1 MISAFLNSVKIPEL
15 RRRILFTLAVIVIV
29 RLGAA
34 ITTPGVN
41 QGVLQEWFRTSLS
54 QRTGGGLA
62 ALFNLFSGGALENCA
77 VFSLGI
83 MPYISASIM
92 MQLLTA
98 VIPQLGRLAREDGGR
113 QKIMQLTRYTTLVL
127 CIFQGYLLALSFQH
141 PESYHT
147 MLPGIT
153 DTIRQLGV
161 PLVDDLGW
169 KFRIVTVVS
178 LTTGTLVLMWLGD
191 QITER
196 GIGNGISLI
205 ITIGIVAR
213 LPAALVQAWK
223 TFVPSGQG
231 ASQVNPMVL
240 VLLVLVLIFVIAAVI
255 AITQGVRKITVQYA
269 KRVVGRKMY
278 GGQTQYM
285 PLKVN
290 YAGVMP
296 IIFAWALLLFPAT
309 IVSYGFK
316 NSPTANRIAAA
327 LSTGWPHYVALAA
340 MIFFFSY
347 FWVATQFQ
355 PTQIADD
362 LKKYGGYIPGVRPGK
377 PTADFLDYTMT
388 RLTFAGAIFLTLIA
402 VFPSLLSQWLNVP
415 VITAQF
421 FGGTS
426 LLIIV
431 GVMLDTMRQ
440 VETHLIQRHYDGF
453 LRKGRIR
460 GRSFDRAAYAR
471 GEAVE
476 QWHPHLVWC
485 GYCRARDCR
494 GRDLSLWAIGE
505 KAACSSRPARFRQR
519 NSGGNDYAALRDSR
533 DFTRGDSAA

>member
-1 MISAFLNSVKIPEL
+1 MVSAFLNTVKIPEL
-15 RRRILFTLAVIVIV
+15 RRRILFTLAVIVLV

-113 QKIMQLTRYTTLVL
+113 QKIMQLTRYATVGL

-153 DTIRQLGV
+153 DTIRNLGV

-178 LTTGTLVLMWLGD
+178 LTTGTLFLMWLGD

-196 GIGNGISLI
+196 GVGNGISLI

-213 LPAALVQAWK
+213 LPAALAQAWK
-223 TFVPSGQG
+223 TFVPSAQTGS
-231 ASQVNPMVL
+231 SQVNPMVL
-240 VLLVLVLIFVIAAVI
+240 VLMVAFLFAVIMGVIAV
-255 AITQGVRKITVQYA
+255 TQAVRKITVQYA
-269 KRVVGRKMY
+269 KRVVGRKQY
-278 GGQTQYM
+278 GGNTQYM

-290 YAGVMP
+290 YPGVMP
-296 IIFAWALLLFPAT
+296 IIFAWALLLFPNQ
-309 IVSYGFK
+309 IVSWAFPS
-316 NSPTANRIAAA
+316 SPTARQISEM
-327 LSTGWPHYVALAA
+327 LSTGWLHYAVLAA

-355 PTQIADD
+355 PSQIADD

-377 PTADFLDYTMT
+377 PTAEFLDFTMT
-388 RLTFAGAIFLTLIA
+388 RLTFAGAIFLTAIA
-402 VFPSLLSQWLNVP
+402 VLPSLLSQGLNVP
-415 VITAQF
+415 PLTAQF

-453 LRKGRIR
+453 LRKGRLR
-460 GRSFDRAAYAR
+460 GRAFDRGSYNR
-471 GEAVE
+471 GEAAPQTTLMWLYVGIA
-476 QWHPHLVWC
+476 VI
-485 GYCRARDCR
+485 
-494 GRDLSLWAIGE
+494 AIGGV
-505 KAACSSRPARFRQR
+505 AVFLYGR
-519 NSGGNDYAALRDSR
+519 
-533 DFTRGDSAA
+533 

>member
-1 MISAFLNSVKIPEL
+1 MVSAFLNTVKIPEL
-15 RRRILFTLAVIVIV
+15 RRRILFTLAVVVIV

-41 QGVLQEWFRTSLS
+41 QAVLQEWFRSALTEKS
-54 QRTGGGLA
+54 GGNLA
-62 ALFNLFSGGALENCA
+62 ALLNLFSGGALENCA
-77 VFSLGI
+77 IFSLGI

-92 MQLLTA
+92 MQLLSA

-113 QKIMQLTRYTTLVL
+113 QKIMQYTRFMTVGL
-127 CIFQGYLLALSFQH
+127 CVFQGYLLAISSQH
-141 PESYHT
+141 PEAYRVA
-147 MLPGIT
+147 LPGISE
-153 DTIRQLGV
+153 TIAKLGI
-161 PLVDDLGW
+161 PLVDDPGW
-169 KFRIVTVVS
+169 VFRVVTVIS
-178 LTTGTLVLMWLGD
+178 LTTGTLLLMWLGD

-240 VLLVLVLIFVIAAVI
+240 VLLVLVLVFVIAAVI

-355 PTQIADD
+355 PVQIADD

-377 PTADFLDYTMT
+377 PT
-388 RLTFAGAIFLTLIA
+388 
-402 VFPSLLSQWLNVP
+402 SH
-415 VITAQF
+415 F
-421 FGGTS
+421 F
-426 LLIIV
+426 
-431 GVMLDTMRQ
+431 
-440 VETHLIQRHYDGF
+440 
-453 LRKGRIR
+453 
-460 GRSFDRAAYAR
+460 
-471 GEAVE
+471 
-476 QWHPHLVWC
+476 
-485 GYCRARDCR
+485 
-494 GRDLSLWAIGE
+494 
-505 KAACSSRPARFRQR
+505 
-519 NSGGNDYAALRDSR
+519 
-533 DFTRGDSAA
+533 DFTIKRSTL

>member
-1 MISAFLNSVKIPEL
+1 MVSAFLNSVKIPEL
-15 RRRILFTLAVIVIV
+15 RRRILFTLGVIVIV

-41 QGVLQEWFRTSLS
+41 PAVLHEWFRTSS
-54 QRTGGGLA
+54 QTAGGGVA

-92 MQLLTA
+92 LQLLTA
-98 VIPQLGRLAREDGGR
+98 VIPSLSRMSREDNGR
-113 QKIMQLTRYTTLVL
+113 QKIMQYTRYATVVL
-127 CIFQGYLLALSFQH
+127 CVFQGYLLAVSFQH

-147 MLPGIT
+147 MLPGISET
-153 DTIRQLGV
+153 TAHMGI
-161 PLVDDLGW
+161 PLVDNLGW
-169 KFRIVTVVS
+169 SFRIVTVIT
-178 LTTGTLVLMWLGD
+178 LTAGTLFLMWLGD
-191 QITER
+191 QITDR

-213 LPAALVQAWK
+213 LPAALAQAWK
-223 TFVPSGQG
+223 TFVPSSTTGT
-231 ASQVNPMVL
+231 SQVNPAIL
-240 VLLVLVLIFVIAAVI
+240 VLMVAFLFIVIAAVI
-255 AITQGVRKITVQYA
+255 AVTEGVRKITVQYA

-296 IIFAWALLLFPAT
+296 IIFAWALLLFPTT
-309 IVSYGFK
+309 IVGLAFK
-316 NSPTANRIAAA
+316 NSRTAKIVAES
-327 LSTGWPHYVALAA
+327 LSTGWAHYVALAV

-355 PTQIADD
+355 PAQIADD

-377 PTADFLDYTMT
+377 PTADFLDFTMT
-388 RLTFAGAIFLTLIA
+388 RLTFAGAIFLTVIA
-402 VFPSLLSQWLNVP
+402 ILPSLLSQSLHVP

-431 GVMLDTMRQ
+431 GVILDTMRQ

-453 LRKGRIR
+453 LRKGRLR
-460 GRSFDRAAYAR
+460 GRAFDR
-471 GEAVE
+471 G
-476 QWHPHLVWC
+476 
-485 GYCRARDCR
+485 G
-494 GRDLSLWAIGE
+494 AIG
-505 KAACSSRPARFRQR
+505 AAAQQ
-519 NSGGNDYAALRDSR
+519 GTLMWLYVGIAALVICGVAIFLYGR
-533 DFTRGDSAA
+533 

>member
-1 MISAFLNSVKIPEL
+1 MVSAFLNSVKIPEL

-34 ITTPGVN
+34 VTTPGVN
-41 QGVLQEWFRTSLS
+41 AAVLQEWIKGTLTERS
-54 QRTGGGLA
+54 GGGVA

-77 VFSLGI
+77 IFSLGI

-98 VIPQLGRLAREDGGR
+98 VIPQLGRLQREDGGR
-113 QKIMQLTRYTTLVL
+113 QKIMQYTRYATVAL
-127 CIFQGYLLALSFQH
+127 CAFQAYLLAKSLEH
-141 PESYHT
+141 PATYQ
-147 MLPGIT
+147 MLPGIGE
-153 DTIRQLGV
+153 TIQAMGV
-161 PLVDDLGW
+161 PLVPDPGW
-169 KFRIVTVVS
+169 GFITITILS
-178 LTTGTLVLMWLGD
+178 LTAGTMFLMWLGD

-213 LPAALVQAWK
+213 LPAALAQAWK
-223 TFVPSGQG
+223 TFVPSSG
-231 ASQVNPMVL
+231 AGGQVNPSVL
-240 VLLVLVLIFVIAAVI
+240 VLLVAFLFLVIAAVI
-255 AITQGVRKITVQYA
+255 AITQGVRKIVIQYA

-278 GGQTQYM
+278 GGGTQHM

-296 IIFAWALLLFPAT
+296 IIFAYALLIFPST
-309 IVSYGFK
+309 IVKMAFR
-316 NSPTANRIAAA
+316 NNPTAVRISEA
-327 LSTGWPHYVALAA
+327 LSVGWAHYVFLAA

-355 PTQIADD
+355 PSQIADD
-362 LKKYGGYIPGVRPGK
+362 LKKHGAYIPGVRPGK
-377 PTADFLDYTMT
+377 PTSDFLDFTMT

-402 VFPSLLSQWLNVP
+402 VLPSLLSQRANVP
-415 VITAQF
+415 QITAQF

-426 LLIIV
+426 LLIVV

-460 GRSFDRAAYAR
+460 GRAFDRMSAY
-471 GEAVE
+471 
-476 QWHPHLVWC
+476 
-485 GYCRARDCR
+485 
-494 GRDLSLWAIGE
+494 
-505 KAACSSRPARFRQR
+505 
-519 NSGGNDYAALRDSR
+519 NSGDAAGQSTLMWLYVVIAILVIAGVAFFIYGR
-533 DFTRGDSAA
+533 

>member
-1 MISAFLNSVKIPEL
+1 MVSAFLNSVKIPEL
-15 RRRILFTLAVIVIV
+15 RRRILFTLAIIVVV

-41 QGVLQEWFRTSLS
+41 QAVLQDWFRNALTDKA
-54 QRTGGGLA
+54 GGGVA

-77 VFSLGI
+77 IFSLGI

-92 MQLLTA
+92 LQLLTA
-98 VIPQLGRLAREDGGR
+98 VIPRLGRLAREDGGR
-113 QKIMQLTRYTTLVL
+113 QKIMQITRYATVVL
-127 CIFQGYLLALSFQH
+127 CVFQGYLLAISFQH
-141 PESYHT
+141 PESYAT

-153 DTIRQLGV
+153 DTMAKLGL
-161 PLVDDLGW
+161 PLVEDQGMT
-169 KFRIVTVVS
+169 FRLVTVIS
-178 LTTGTLVLMWLGD
+178 LTAGTLFLMWLGD

-205 ITIGIVAR
+205 ITVGIVAR
-213 LPAALVQAWK
+213 LPAALAQAWK
-223 TFVPSGQG
+223 TFVPSAETGT
-231 ASQVNPMVL
+231 SQVNPAIL
-240 VLLVLVLIFVIAAVI
+240 VLMIAFLFIVIAAVI
-255 AITQGVRKITVQYA
+255 ALTQGVRKITVQYA

-296 IIFAWALLLFPAT
+296 IIFAWALLLFPTT
-309 IVSYGFK
+309 IVGIAFK
-316 NSPTANRIAAA
+316 NSPTAARIAEA
-327 LSTGWPHYVALAA
+327 LTSGWPHYAVLAG

-355 PTQIADD
+355 PAQIADD

-377 PTADFLDYTMT
+377 PTSDFLDYTMT

-402 VFPSLLSQWLNVP
+402 ILPELLSQGLNVP
-415 VITAQF
+415 QITAQF

-431 GVMLDTMRQ
+431 GVILDTMRQ

-460 GRSFDRAAYAR
+460 GRFDRASYNR
-471 GEAVE
+471 GEAAQGGTLMWLYVGIAV
-476 QWHPHLVWC
+476 LVI
-485 GYCRARDCR
+485 GGVAIFLY
-494 GRDLSLWAIGE
+494 GR
-505 KAACSSRPARFRQR
+505 
-519 NSGGNDYAALRDSR
+519 
-533 DFTRGDSAA
+533 